1 MPADITPRPVTTRT
15 VTLCIDLH
23 AELDLRKPLGD
34 QCAVVLTA
42 EHVSQ
47 TNLTGPYGNVRLSV
61 LHRRPWGRT
70 YAQTIIPLG
79 APSADW
85 LIRRIVDWQDA
96 TSRNALLA
104 DLHEAITNGDL
115 KFADIVYVYDDATGR
130 HNPADATL
138 PDLVFKWLAGYAAC
152 V

>member
-15 VTLCIDLH
+15 ITLCIDLH

-34 QCAVVLTA
+34 QCAISLIA
-42 EHVSQ
+42 EHHEQ
-47 TNLTGPYGNVRLSV
+47 TNLTDQYGSVRLSV

-70 YAQTIIPLG
+70 YSQTWIPLE
-79 APSADW
+79 PQSADW
-85 LIRRIVDWQDA
+85 IVKRIVQWQDA

-104 DLHEAITNGDL
+104 DLHEDITNGDL
-115 KFADIVYVYDDATGR
+115 KYREGYTFDDATGR

-138 PDLVFKWLAGYAAC
+138 PDLVFRWLAGYAAC